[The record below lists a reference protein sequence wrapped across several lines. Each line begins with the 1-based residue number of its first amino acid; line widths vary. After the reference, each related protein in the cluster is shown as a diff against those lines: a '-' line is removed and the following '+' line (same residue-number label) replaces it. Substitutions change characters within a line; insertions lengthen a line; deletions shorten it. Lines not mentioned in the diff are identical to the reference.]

1 MINIS
6 QKVKILKKIKK
17 TAGLHSPS
25 IKEIVAELGY
35 NPIKHDFC
43 FLSNPYA
50 TNLVVDFFKE
60 FFSKKK
66 SIFNILESYPANYT
80 YVAKRISLFEGLDS
94 KFMVVGNG
102 AMQAIEWVCEGWG
115 IKNLLIPIP
124 TYSSYYELLNN
135 KHTFTSNFW
144 LSKNLTAKN
153 LLKIAEKKNCDSIL
167 LIYPNNPTGEIM
179 ELKELNKLVTLLGN
193 KKLIIDESF
202 SHFIDSY
209 EKYSTFRNKIVSK
222 NITFIKSMSKDFG
235 IAGIRLGY
243 LYTRD
248 KNLIEFSKRKTTWNL
263 NNFSVLFSDLLATSI
278 FKKKYQLA
286 RKMFFQSRNELMS
299 DLSKISNIKV
309 FLTQAN
315 FFLIKYDKIKRPD
328 LVYEM
333 LLNDGIYVR
342 TMSDKV
348 GLDNSYIRVAV
359 RKISENKFFVN
370 TLKKYVS

>member
-1 MINIS
+1 M
-6 QKVKILKKIKK
+6 LKKK
-17 TAGLHSPS
+17 T
-25 IKEIVAELGY
+25 
-35 NPIKHDFC
+35 
-43 FLSNPYA
+43 
-50 TNLVVDFFKE
+50 
-60 FFSKKK
+60 
-66 SIFNILESYPANYT
+66 
-80 YVAKRISLFEGLDS
+80 
-94 KFMVVGNG
+94 
-102 AMQAIEWVCEGWG
+102 
-115 IKNLLIPIP
+115 
-124 TYSSYYELLNN
+124 
-135 KHTFTSNFW
+135 
-144 LSKNLTAKN
+144 
-153 LLKIAEKKNCDSIL
+153 CDLIL

-202 SHFIDSY
+202 SHFTDNY

-278 FKKKYQLA
+278 FKKKYKLA

-370 TLKKYVS
+370 ALKKYVS